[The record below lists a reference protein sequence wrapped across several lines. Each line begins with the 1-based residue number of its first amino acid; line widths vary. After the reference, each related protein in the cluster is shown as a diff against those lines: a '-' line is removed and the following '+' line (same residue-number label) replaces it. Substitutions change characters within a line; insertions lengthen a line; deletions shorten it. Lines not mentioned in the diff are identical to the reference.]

1 MLPVNGSN
9 PKINILYIGAY
20 ILKKLNNQTNKSMK
34 IVDVFKI
41 LTRELLISIDHI
53 ILALDWLYMISAIDG
68 NKKEV
73 YINETN

>member
-20 ILKKLNNQTNKSMK
+20 ILNKLNNQTHKSMK
-34 IVDVFKI
+34 ILDLFKVV
-41 LTRELLISIDHI
+41 TRELSISIDHI
-53 ILALDWLYMISAIDG
+53 ILALDWLYIISAIDG

>member
-1 MLPVNGSN
+1 MLPIKGSN

-20 ILKKLNNQTNKSMK
+20 ILKKLNKQKSKRMK
-34 IVDVFKI
+34 ILDLFKI
-41 LTRELLISIDHI
+41 VTKELSISIDHI
-53 ILALDWLYMISAIDG
+53 ILALDWLYIISAIDG

>member
-20 ILKKLNNQTNKSMK
+20 ILKELNNQTSKHME
-34 IVDVFKI
+34 ILELFKVG
-41 LTRELLISIDHI
+41 TRDLSISIDHI
-53 ILALDWLYMISAIDG
+53 ILTLDWLYIISAIDG

>member
-1 MLPVNGSN
+1 MLPVKGTS

-20 ILKKLNNQTNKSMK
+20 ILKKLNNQAYKRMN
-34 IVDVFKI
+34 IVDLFKV
-41 LTRELLISIDHI
+41 LTRELSISIDHI

>member
-20 ILKKLNNQTNKSMK
+20 ILKKLNNQTHKSMK
-34 IVDVFKI
+34 ILDLFRI
-41 LTRELLISIDHI
+41 LTRELSISIDHI

>member
-20 ILKKLNNQTNKSMK
+20 ILKKLNNQTHKSMK
-34 IVDVFKI
+34 ILDLFRI
-41 LTRELLISIDHI
+41 LTRELSISIDHI
-53 ILALDWLYMISAIDG
+53 ILALDWLYMISAIDR

>member
-41 LTRELLISIDHI
+41 LTRELSISIDHI